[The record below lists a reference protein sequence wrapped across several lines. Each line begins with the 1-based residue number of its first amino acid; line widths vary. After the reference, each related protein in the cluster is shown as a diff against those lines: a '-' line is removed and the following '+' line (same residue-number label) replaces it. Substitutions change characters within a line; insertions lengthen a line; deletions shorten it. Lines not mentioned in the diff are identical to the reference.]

1 MEMGRARLWWR
12 GRGAGERIFFLSLSI
27 HSINLSLLSP
37 NLLPGRARRNSVGA
51 GCWGGPADAWSG
63 PPARSPPVLK
73 GSKERVRGAKD
84 AMRREEEV
92 RVEGAV
98 GGPVL
103 SSLSILSSL
112 SLSNPHQA
120 AIDVLQVHQLDGDD
134 LVVRLAH
141 GAPDLVGGMRR
152 K

>member
-1 MEMGRARLWWR
+1 
-12 GRGAGERIFFLSLSI
+12 
-27 HSINLSLLSP
+27 
-37 NLLPGRARRNSVGA
+37 
-51 GCWGGPADAWSG
+51 
-63 PPARSPPVLK
+63 
-73 GSKERVRGAKD
+73 
-84 AMRREEEV
+84 MRREEEV